1 MWYFNMTLTPKKISV
16 LAMIAALT
24 VAISFFLKI
33 LMPLTKGV
41 VTVLDAGVIFAALRF
56 GRVEGAIVGGLTG
69 LLFDLLSGYPHWAI
83 FSLLIH
89 GGQGYVAGGKTN
101 RTLWLVLSGVIMVA
115 GYFLVSWLFYGFGA
129 ALADMSGNIIQSI
142 FGVVVA
148 LTLDRALVKI
158 K

>member
-1 MWYFNMTLTPKKISV
+1 MTLTPKKISV

-33 LMPLTKGV
+33 PMPLTKGV

-83 FSLLIH
+83 
-89 GGQGYVAGGKTN
+89 
-101 RTLWLVLSGVIMVA
+101 
-115 GYFLVSWLFYGFGA
+115 
-129 ALADMSGNIIQSI
+129 
-142 FGVVVA
+142 
-148 LTLDRALVKI
+148 
-158 K
+158 

>member
-1 MWYFNMTLTPKKISV
+1 
-16 LAMIAALT
+16 
-24 VAISFFLKI
+24 
-33 LMPLTKGV
+33 
-41 VTVLDAGVIFAALRF
+41 VIFAALRF

-129 ALADMSGNIIQSI
+129 ALADMPGNIIQSI